1 MEEVHNGTLDINI
14 NCVDPLGRTA
24 LLVAI
29 EHDNIDLL
37 HLLLTVGVEVG
48 DALLHAISEE
58 NIEAVRILLEHAQ
71 RHNQGRKDL
80 SVSVT

>member
-1 MEEVHNGTLDINI
+1 VRQYLDEIAKGTLNINI
-14 NCVDPLGRTA
+14 NCMDPLGRTA
-24 LLVAI
+24 LLIAI

-58 NIEAVRILLEHAQ
+58 NVEAVRLLIGYVQ
-71 RHNQGRKDL
+71 TSGQ
-80 SVSVT
+80 V